1 MSQRKTKIVCHRK
14 KSSPG
19 SCSQTTGTHI
29 GKRRWQQSPR
39 VSVKQG
45 SPWFSSFLLLC
56 VCVCMQA
63 PKKSP
68 VGLNTLCC
76 FLFFS
81 GWVPDGHVT
90 PEHMYSGQTSGT
102 APPTESI
109 LWSPGGAE
117 KSCTC
122 SSLLHGEGN
131 LSVTCHRS
139 SKLISAAET
148 LLTSTCANGEWHG
161 WNYKRGCSKSG
172 KGLRSFWVQT
182 RLDSMLSLGTR
193 PEIHS

>member
-1 MSQRKTKIVCHRK
+1 MCHRRK
-14 KSSPG
+14 ILPWLLQPNHWYPHWEKEMTAVTQSF
-19 SCSQTTGTHI
+19 CKTG
-29 GKRRWQQSPR
+29 QSLIL
-39 VSVKQG
+39 
-45 SPWFSSFLLLC
+45 FLSAPVC
-56 VCVCMQA
+56 VCVYASTQ
-63 PKKSP
+63 KSP

-102 APPTESI
+102 ALPTESI

-161 WNYKRGCSKSG
+161 
-172 KGLRSFWVQT
+172 
-182 RLDSMLSLGTR
+182 
-193 PEIHS
+193 